1 MRLFFATDLHASDVC
16 FRKFLHAARFYEAD
30 VLILGGDIC
39 GKYIVPYW
47 RDAGGWTVQSGGDGP
62 QTGLDDDQLA
72 AAIKLVRDRA
82 GYAHEISPDELAE
95 LDEMRL
101 QELFDQLS
109 FESIARWVALAEERL
124 AGSGVRCLISPGN
137 DDPPIIDS
145 LLDSSDLVENP
156 EGRYVELGDGWG
168 MVTCGIANR
177 TPWASP
183 RELDD
188 AALLDVLNDVADQAP
203 DPSRTVF
210 NFHVPPHGTALDVA
224 PLLDEDLKPVV
235 KGGEIQTTHI
245 GSAAVR
251 RVIEERRPLLGLHG
265 HVHESRATARLHKS
279 LCINPGSEYSRGSLM
294 GAVVELGG
302 RKGVKSY
309 QLTHG

>member
-1 MRLFFATDLHASDVC
+1 VQA
-16 FRKFLHAARFYEAD
+16 
-30 VLILGGDIC
+30 G
-39 GKYIVPYW
+39 
-47 RDAGGWTVQSGGDGP
+47 RDQP
-62 QTGLDDDQLA
+62 RTGLTDDELA
-72 AAIKLVRDRA
+72 AAITQVRDQA
-82 GYAHEISPDELAE
+82 GYPHELSPEQLAD
-95 LDEMRL
+95 LDEARL

-124 AGSGVRCLISPGN
+124 AGTGVRCLISPGN
-137 DDPPIIDS
+137 DDPPIIDR
-145 LLDSSDLVENP
+145 LLDSSELVENP

-188 AALLDVLNDVADQAP
+188 EALLDVLNDVADQAE
-203 DPSRTVF
+203 DPGRTVF
-210 NFHVPPHGTALDVA
+210 NFHVPPHGTSLDVA
-224 PLLDEDLKPVV
+224 PLLDDELKPVV
-235 KGGEIQTTHI
+235 KGGEIQTTHV
-245 GSAAVR
+245 GSVSVR
-251 RVIEERRPLLGLHG
+251 QVIEERRPMLGLHG

-294 GAVVELGG
+294 GALVDLGG
-302 RKGVKSY
+302 RKRVRSY

>member
-47 RDAGGWTVQSGGDGP
+47 WEAGGWTVQTAGDGP
-62 QTGLDDDQLA
+62 RTGLDDDQLA
-72 AAIKLVRDRA
+72 ATIKQIRDGA
-82 GYAHEISPDELAE
+82 GYAHEISPDQLAE
-95 LDEMRL
+95 LDDMRL
-101 QELFDQLS
+101 QDLFDQLS

-145 LLDSSDLVENP
+145 LLDSSDLIENP
-156 EGRYVELGDGWG
+156 EGRYVDLGDGWG
-168 MVTCGIANR
+168 MVTCGIANP

-188 AALLDVLNDVADQAP
+188 DALLDVLNDVADQAS

-224 PLLDEDLKPVV
+224 PLLDDHLKPVV
-235 KGGEIQTTHI
+235 KGGEIQTAHI
-245 GSAAVR
+245 GSTAVR
-251 RVIEERRPLLGLHG
+251 RVIEERGPLLGLHG

-302 RKGVKSY
+302 RKGVKNY

>member
-1 MRLFFATDLHASDVC
+1 MRLFFATDLHGSDVC
-16 FRKFLHAARFYEAD
+16 FRKFLRAASFYEAD

-47 RDAGGWTVQSGGDGP
+47 READGWRVQAGRDRAR
-62 QTGLDDDQLA
+62 TGLSDEELAEAVKQVRDQAGYPHEIAPDQLA
-72 AAIKLVRDRA
+72 D
-82 GYAHEISPDELAE
+82 
-95 LDEMRL
+95 LDDARL

-124 AGSGVRCLISPGN
+124 AGTGVRCLISPGN
-137 DDPPIIDS
+137 DDPPIIDK
-145 LLDSSDLVENP
+145 LLDSSELVENP

-183 RELDD
+183 REMDD
-188 AALLDVLNDVADQAP
+188 EALLDVLNEVADRAG
-203 DPSRTVF
+203 DPGRTVF
-210 NFHVPPHGTALDVA
+210 NFHVPPHGTSLDVA
-224 PLLDEDLKPVV
+224 PLLDDDLKPVV
-235 KGGEIQTTHI
+235 KGGEIQTTHV
-245 GSAAVR
+245 GSTAVR
-251 RVIEERRPLLGLHG
+251 RVIEERKPLLGLHG

-302 RKGVKSY
+302 RKRVRSY